1 MSRKI
6 AYSGILLSLNI
17 IILILVNIIP
27 INTLFL
33 LGLASLPIAV
43 VIMEYGPK
51 AGIIFYIGSVLLSFM
66 IMANKAQ
73 WILYIFTFG
82 IYGLVKYIIEKDR
95 SFVQEY
101 ILKLLAANI
110 LIIFAYMILKQFIYI
125 PVNIFII
132 LVFEIAFI
140 IYDFVYSKFID
151 FYNNKLK
158 NKLKRFS

>member
-6 AYSGILLSLNI
+6 AYGGILLSLNS
-17 IILILVNIIP
+17 ILLLLVNIIP

-33 LGLASLPIAV
+33 LGLASLPIAI

-101 ILKLLAANI
+101 ILKIIVANI
-110 LIIFAYMILKQFIYI
+110 LIIFAYIILKQFVYI
-125 PVNIFII
+125 PVNIFTI
-132 LVFEIAFI
+132 LIFEIAFI
-140 IYDFVYSKFID
+140 VYDFVYSQFID
-151 FYNNKLK
+151 IYNDKLRRFV
-158 NKLKRFS
+158 KR

>member
-17 IILILVNIIP
+17 IILTLVNIIP
-27 INTLFL
+27 TNTLFL
-33 LGLASLPIAV
+33 LGLASLPISI

-51 AGIIFYIGSVLLSFM
+51 SGIVFYMGSVLLSFM

-82 IYGLVKYIIEKDR
+82 IYGLIKYIIEKDR
-95 SFVQEY
+95 SFLQEY
-101 ILKLLAANI
+101 ILKFLAANI

-125 PVNIFII
+125 PVNVITV

-140 IYDFVYSKFID
+140 IYDFVYSQFID

-158 NKLKRFS
+158 RFS